1 MIVTVIS
8 NVKCIQ
14 SYIHV
19 PLFSQPTAST
29 RNKTFKLKKPGAYHH
44 ARFMGK
50 SIYLLKIYILSLL
63 FARLT
68 QRQTRDLD
76 RVVLFILTI
85 YGMYFL
91 KSCISVIAPRV
102 DLQLLRQLTLF
113 ESVDSQISKI
123 SLKVFQR
130 HLWYLTP
137 ELVVLCLFDRD
148 SSDDDK
154 AAVAKELLKHK
165 IPKEFESGKPK
176 FDTIEN
182 LVSYVSAQSWFLFEK
197 SRAFLCL
204 ETEESPSYS

>member
-1 MIVTVIS
+1 M
-8 NVKCIQ
+8 C
-14 SYIHV
+14 V
-19 PLFSQPTAST
+19 PLFSQPTASA

-68 QRQTRDLD
+68 PRQTEDIN
-76 RVVLFILTI
+76 RVVLFILSI

-91 KSCISVIAPRV
+91 KSSISLIAPRV
-102 DLQLLRQLTLF
+102 DLQLLRQLNMF
-113 ESVDSQISKI
+113 KSIDSKVSKV

-137 ELVVLCLFDRD
+137 ELVVLSLFDRD
-148 SSDDDK
+148 SSNDDK

-165 IPKEFESGKPK
+165 MPKQFVRGKPN
-176 FDTIEN
+176 FVTAEN
-182 LVSYVSAQSWFLFEK
+182 LVSCVSAQSWFLFAK
-197 SRAFLCL
+197 SRAFICL
-204 ETEESPSYS
+204 ET